1 MIIIKL
7 RGAGLMIYCDTPLA
21 IWIIFARYLQFW
33 RLPAAKRECTPRTF
47 GSAFYSTAAASVN
60 HVHEDGG
67 YCLEEPV
74 LPKCLQSAAR
84 RKINMEPVPW
94 TRCLVTFTYIF
105 IQPAAFFSSRPVA
118 KSTRIIIIIRERGL
132 ARLLARQRSTCAKWI
147 HLYRRRRCCW
157 ESGADRL

>member
-1 MIIIKL
+1 
-7 RGAGLMIYCDTPLA
+7 MIYCDTPLA

-33 RLPAAKRECTPRTF
+33 RLPAAKRVYATHIWQRV
-47 GSAFYSTAAASVN
+47 FYSSTHSESRPW
-60 HVHEDGG
+60 EDGG

-118 KSTRIIIIIRERGL
+118 KSTRIIIIIREPRSV
-132 ARLLARQRSTCAKWI
+132 ARSPAQHLCEMNSPLPPPPPPLL
-147 HLYRRRRCCW
+147 LGDRRDCSVCFVFCV
-157 ESGADRL
+157 LLK

>member
-1 MIIIKL
+1 LTTARRKK
-7 RGAGLMIYCDTPLA
+7 RVYATH
-21 IWIIFARYLQFW
+21 IWQRVLFHSSSSRIA
-33 RLPAAKRECTPRTF
+33 
-47 GSAFYSTAAASVN
+47 VN

-74 LPKCLQSAAR
+74 WPKCLQSAAR

-132 ARLLARQRSTCAKWI
+132 GSLARSPAQ
-147 HLYRRRRCCW
+147 HLCEMNSPLPPSSPPPPMLLW
-157 ESGADRL
+157 ESGADRLYSVCVLCFACCSNK